1 MKIPVEYKFIAC
13 TLVVIMVFFLLMAK
27 IPSPPP
33 RQPTPVEPIQI
44 GATDTM
50 QDAKIYQAIFEPCA
64 KVSQSSAMLGACETA
79 AKRGSAVVVA
89 WDGTAWKEVFK

>member
-1 MKIPVEYKFIAC
+1 MKIPFEYKFGAC
-13 TLVVIMVFFLLMAK
+13 ALVVVMVFFLLMAK

-50 QDAKIYQAIFEPCA
+50 QDAKIYQAIFEPCS
-64 KVSQSSAMLGACETA
+64 KVAQSSMMVEACQTA